1 MDLQTQHTIYEE
13 FINRYERLI
22 ISRIKRYY
30 SNEELFDLFQDVTL
44 HIYQKIPVEF
54 HKNPDAFSSSSWV
67 VTVVDRFIIS
77 SYRKNQAEKNIHS
90 KSDSKFSDHQWEKIT
105 SSLIIEFTGY
115 EYPMQ
120 DMEELL
126 HEVFKLV
133 SKKDALML
141 KMKYYYG
148 KSSEYISTKL
158 NISHVNM
165 RIKRVKEHIQL
176 KLSER
181 LKKEIKSKYLN

>member
-1 MDLQTQHTIYEE
+1 MDLQTQHNIYEE

-22 ISRIKRYY
+22 ISRIRRFY
-30 SNEELFDLFQDVTL
+30 SSEELFDLFQDVTI
-44 HIYQKIPVEF
+44 HIYQKIPIEF

-77 SYRKNQAEKNIHS
+77 SHRKNSAEKNIHS
-90 KSDSKFSDHQWEKIT
+90 KSDSKFTDHQWERI
-105 SSLIIEFTGY
+105 SGSLMIEFKGFDNDTQDFE
-115 EYPMQ
+115 EYLR
-120 DMEELL
+120 EI
-126 HEVFKLV
+126 FKLI

-148 KSSEYISTKL
+148 KPSDYISEKL

-165 RIKRVKEHIQL
+165 RIKRVKEQIQQ
-176 KLSER
+176 KIS
-181 LKKEIKSKYLN
+181 KSKKSRIFNSLD